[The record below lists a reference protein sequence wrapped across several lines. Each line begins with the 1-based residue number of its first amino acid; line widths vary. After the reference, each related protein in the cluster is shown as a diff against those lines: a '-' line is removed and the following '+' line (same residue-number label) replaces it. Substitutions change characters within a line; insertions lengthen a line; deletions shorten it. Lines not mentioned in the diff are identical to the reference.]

1 MNCFCCH
8 GSAKCRILQEGMH
21 YRSQQP
27 PASQS
32 RQKHHQDQTLGS
44 LRPQCTLLVKCFSFL
59 FSDTRRPL
67 KLHNGGDHQHTR
79 SQRSRMH
86 HSTLP
91 FEPHELQQL
100 FLPNSWA
107 CRNPLLKADHV
118 LEHGSHL
125 KAGKSAPTTPALAL
139 LSASTTSRIAG

>member
-1 MNCFCCH
+1 MFFATMEVPSVASCNRECITGH
-8 GSAKCRILQEGMH
+8 SSRPHHSRGRSTIKIRRWAPSVLSAPCW
-21 YRSQQP
+21 SN
-27 PASQS
+27 
-32 RQKHHQDQTLGS
+32 
-44 LRPQCTLLVKCFSFL
+44 VFSFL
-59 FSDTRRPL
+59 FSDTRRLL

-79 SQRSRMH
+79 SQRSRIH

-100 FLPNSWA
+100 FLPISWA
-107 CRNPLLKADHV
+107 CRNPVLKADHV

-125 KAGKSAPTTPALAL
+125 KAWKSAPTTPALAC